1 MSAAPVCFPR
11 LSLSQAVSTWQDL
24 SRKSL
29 DEIAEFAAAVST
41 AGAAFYP
48 VATGRCTDSDLS
60 ELREAVL
67 DAARAHGYPD
77 AGRSKDKTSFDQAV
91 SKILYDK
98 MNILP
103 SDATSVEVWNFI
115 NIRVL
120 PDVVI
125 WRYGRQSVD
134 GSRWDVTEERLY
146 AMNRTTFGRLWW
158 RAYLLGPEI
167 SQRLAEDESVQLTER
182 PRITG
187 YAPLARAIA
196 TRHLATIS
204 VTRRMDLLRDAMK
217 RFTRRLVVI
226 SVFHMSGDQIT
237 ELVDDVFRESQE
249 ALKTEESIR

>member
-1 MSAAPVCFPR
+1 MTAAPICFPR
-11 LSLSQAVSTWQDL
+11 LPLSQAVTTWQDL

-48 VATGRCTDSDLS
+48 VATGRCTDSDLA
-60 ELREAVL
+60 ELRRAVVN
-67 DAARAHGYPD
+67 AARAHGYP
-77 AGRSKDKTSFDQAV
+77 GRAKDKTSFDQAV
-91 SKILYDK
+91 SKILYEK

-120 PDVVI
+120 PDVLI
-125 WRYGRQSVD
+125 WRYGRKSVD
-134 GSRWDVTEERLY
+134 GSRWEVTEERLY
-146 AMNRTTFGRLWW
+146 AMKRTTFGRLWW
-158 RAYLLGPEI
+158 RACLLGPDL
-167 SQRLAEDESVQLTER
+167 SQRLAEDESVQLIER
-182 PRITG
+182 PLITG

-204 VTRRMDLLRDAMK
+204 TTRRMDLLRDAMK

-226 SVFHMSGDQIT
+226 SVFHMSDAQIR
-237 ELVDDVFRESQE
+237 ELVDDVFLESQE
-249 ALKTEESIR
+249 AIKSEEARK